1 MSSAMKTSSAA
12 SNARSS
18 GASAALKPLAQLR
31 VAGWSDGEPVYAAT
45 GDDPQL
51 LWSPSPEARKA
62 LVGVAGVQIRWS
74 AELIEGQ
81 FVEPCVYVDWGDGFT
96 EDGVAA
102 LQSDG
107 EGGYMA
113 FVAAQGPACRRVR
126 IDPSLK
132 QPCTFRVREVS
143 VTGAGEL
150 VFASSAAKAVERF
163 KRALGPARG
172 VLRRVRRRG
181 DGLARRIS
189 SSMAGWTLGDQAG
202 GRWRD
207 AYNHNFA
214 VTRNLRSEQFAAP
227 ALTRLE
233 TRPDAPRL
241 MAFYLPQFHPFPEN
255 DRWWGKGFTEWTNVT
270 KAMPQFAGHY
280 QPRLAGDLGYYD
292 LRTTETMREQIAL
305 ARNAGVHGFCFH
317 YYWFA
322 GKRLLERPLDAFVAD
337 KTHDFPF
344 SLCWANENWTRR
356 WDGQDAEILIAQEH
370 SPQSDLSLLDDMA
383 RYMRD
388 PRYVRVDGKP
398 LLIVYRPDA
407 LPDAKG
413 TLERWRT
420 RARDEGLGELHIL
433 CSNAFGF
440 ADFKL
445 YGFDGL
451 VQFPPHAIRVG
462 EITNKVTLL
471 NPAFS
476 GKVYD
481 YPTVAAGQAAELSQ
495 LPPEVVP
502 GVIPSW
508 DNEARRSGAGNVF
521 HGATPEHYR
530 TWLSAALAHA
540 EAVHPPGRGLVFVNA
555 WNEWAEGAYLEPDR
569 WFGHGYL
576 QATRAALAHY
586 APKLS
591 TADPLAAASAE
602 GFVKRSDAAVIL
614 HLYYE
619 DLLEPFADLLRDLP
633 LDAVVTVPDTWTAV
647 GLARLRAAL
656 PNALVLVVPNQGR
669 DILPFLHALRIVAER
684 GYERFCKVHAKRSPH
699 LGDGDRW
706 RDRLTEALLAP
717 EAVARAQAAF
727 AAEPDLGLLGADFSR
742 MGLDTPD
749 VMHNN
754 RGAVIRLAELLGA
767 RWDAETVF
775 PAGSMF
781 WGRTSAFG
789 GMLKPDIADYRFEPE
804 MGRIDGTTAHAL
816 ERLFGA
822 VVVAAGQRTA
832 WTL

>member
-1 MSSAMKTSSAA
+1 MSSVKTSSAT
-12 SNARSS
+12 STARQ
-18 GASAALKPLAQLR
+18 GEASAALKPLAQLR
-31 VAGWSDGEPVYAAT
+31 VGGWRDGDPVYEAT

-51 LWSPSPEARKA
+51 LWSPSREERQK
-62 LVGVAGVQIRWS
+62 LLGVAGVQIRWA
-74 AELIEGQ
+74 AELIAGE

-96 EDGVAA
+96 EDGVSA
-102 LQSDG
+102 LQLDG
-107 EGGYMA
+107 EGGYTT
-113 FVAAQGPACRRVR
+113 FVAAQGPGCRRVR

-132 QPCTFRVREVS
+132 PCTFRVTQVS
-143 VTGAGEL
+143 VAGAGKL
-150 VFASSAAKAVERF
+150 VFGSPTERALEQF

-172 VLRRVRRRG
+172 ILRRARLRAG
-181 DGLARRIS
+181 GLARRIAS
-189 SSMAGWTLGDQAG
+189 SAGGWSWGERGQ
-202 GRWRD
+202 GRWRETYD
-207 AYNHNFA
+207 HNFA

-270 KAMPQFAGHY
+270 KAMPQFIGHY

-292 LRTTETMREQIAL
+292 LRTTETLREQIDL

-337 KTHDFPF
+337 TSHDFPF
-344 SLCWANENWTRR
+344 SICWANENWTRR
-356 WDGQDAEILIAQEH
+356 WDGQDAEVLIAQEH
-370 SPQSDLSLLDDMA
+370 SPASDVALLDDMA

-413 TLERWRT
+413 TLERWRA

-440 ADFKL
+440 TDFKL

-451 VQFPPHAIRVG
+451 VQFPPHAIRMG
-462 EITNKVTLL
+462 EITDKVALL
-471 NPAFS
+471 NPAFA

-481 YPTVAAGQAAELSQ
+481 YPTVARGQAAELAR
-495 LPPEVVP
+495 LAPEVTP

-508 DNEARRSGAGNVF
+508 DNEARRSGAGHVF

-530 TWLSAALAHA
+530 TWLSAALTHA
-540 EAVHPPGRGLVFVNA
+540 QTVHPPGRGLVFVNA

-576 QATRAALAHY
+576 QATRAAMAEY

-591 TADPLAAASAE
+591 VSDPVAVGSAE
-602 GFVKRSDAAVIL
+602 GFVRRSDAVVIL

-619 DLLEPFADLLRDLP
+619 DLLTGFADLLRGAP
-633 LDAVVTVPDTWTAV
+633 LDAIVTIPDTWTADD
-647 GLARLRAAL
+647 LARLRAAL
-656 PNALVLVVPNQGR
+656 PNAYVRVVANQGR
-669 DILPFLHALRIVAER
+669 DVLPFIQALRLATDL
-684 GYERFCKVHAKRSPH
+684 GYDRFCKVHAKRSPH
-699 LGDGDRW
+699 LGDGDQW

-717 EAVARAQAAF
+717 KAVTRAEAAF
-727 AAEPDLGLLGADFSR
+727 AAEPDLGLLGASFSR
-742 MGLDTPD
+742 MSLDTPD

-754 RGAVIRLAELLGA
+754 RAAVARLAELLGA
-767 RWDAETVF
+767 RWNGETVF

-781 WGRTSAFG
+781 WGRTSAFAA
-789 GMLKPDIADYRFEPE
+789 LLTPDLADYRFELE

-822 VVVAAGQRTA
+822 LVVAAGQRA
-832 WTL
+832 SWTL